1 MTITKLAAGAAGA
14 LFVVLTGSVAFAAQ
28 SEGGY
33 VCQTWRPAKASPP
46 VTNCI
51 TWKRVAAARMHAAP
65 CDPAKTAFES
75 MQAQCEALMGAPE
88 RNARPP
94 AAG

>member
-14 LFVVLTGSVAFAAQ
+14 LFVALTGSVAFASQ

-33 VCQTWRPAKASPP
+33 VCQTWSPAKASPP
-46 VTNCI
+46 VTNCV
-51 TWKRVAAARMHAAP
+51 TWTRVGAARMRAAP
-65 CDPAKTAFES
+65 CDPAKMTFAS
-75 MQAQCEALMGAPE
+75 MQAQCEAFMGAE
-88 RNARPP
+88 RNAPPP